1 MCSTSDLGVAS
12 LPSSSF
18 TSFKEKEAFKSI
30 KELAFLSYYK
40 EFKLLLCSSC
50 FSAIIPSISVFK
62 SHLLGDLKLVPLE
75 LRNSIISQALEIFK
89 KLEVASFKES
99 LEFIKVFSSSNYL
112 PAFKELKV
120 IDLYICNSCFKI
132 LSSKTTIKRHC
143 LQEHKESEIN
153 PIYKVIKGQG
163 LQAYRFFFK
172 INNNLNFN
180 YRSCSLEASSSIRN
194 NSLVPN
200 ISIKE
205 AFLAFINN
213 KKEELKEELS
223 SFSINPNNI
232 LTPF

>member
-120 IDLYICNSCFKI
+120 INLYICNSCFKI

-143 LQEHKESEIN
+143 L
-153 PIYKVIKGQG
+153 
-163 LQAYRFFFK
+163 
-172 INNNLNFN
+172 
-180 YRSCSLEASSSIRN
+180 
-194 NSLVPN
+194 
-200 ISIKE
+200 
-205 AFLAFINN
+205 
-213 KKEELKEELS
+213 
-223 SFSINPNNI
+223 
-232 LTPF
+232 